1 MENILTEK
9 NNNTYPDWWKHAVIY
24 HIYPKS
30 FKDGNGDGLGDIPG
44 VIMKLDYLASL
55 GVDAIWLSPVYSS
68 PMVDAG
74 YDIADYKNIDK
85 EYGTMEDFRCLM
97 AEAHKRGI
105 RIIMDLVLNHTSDQ
119 HPWFLESRSSVDSP
133 KRNWYIWQAPK
144 NGKAPNNWK
153 TNFGKK
159 AWHYDAATREYYYH
173 SFFWQQPDLNWR
185 NPEVKEAMFE
195 IIRYWL
201 DMGVD
206 GFRLDVINMLF
217 KDKEL
222 KNNRIGIFK
231 KSEVYNRNQPEM
243 YELLRDFRK
252 VLDSYPHKTS
262 VGEIYTPP
270 PGNPALAASFLGNGS
285 DMLHLVFDF
294 SLVFSF
300 WKASSYHRIINRF
313 YKKIPATGW
322 PCFFLSNHDIG
333 RSLNRMGW
341 TFNRYEKAK
350 LHAILLLTLKG
361 TPFIYYGDEIG
372 MENVNIPKKHIK
384 DLYGKMLYPF
394 FKGRDHSRTPMQW
407 NSGKNAGFSEQTP
420 WLPVSESYAKIN
432 VETEEKDEYSVLGI
446 YKKLLALRKEHPVLQ
461 NGDIRFINRG
471 KKNIL
476 IYSRRVEM
484 EEMIIVL
491 NFNNKKTSAHVGHVG
506 ETSRIIFST
515 HCGTKMEKG
524 EIMLQPFEGVL
535 VKKGWW

>member
-1 MENILTEK
+1 MAYEVSPMHH
-9 NNNTYPDWWKHAVIY
+9 NTSPDWWRHAVIY

-44 VIMKLDYLASL
+44 VIMKLDYLANL

-85 EYGTMEDFRCLM
+85 EYGTMEDFRRLM
-97 AEAHKRGI
+97 SEAHKRGI

-119 HPWFLESRSSVDSP
+119 HTWFLESKSSADNP
-133 KRNWYIWQAPK
+133 KRNWYIWQPPK
-144 NGKAPNNWK
+144 NGKVPNNWK

-159 AWHYDAATREYYYH
+159 AWHYDAATKEYYYH
-173 SFFWQQPDLNWR
+173 SFFWEQPDLNWR

-195 IIRYWL
+195 VIRYWL

-206 GFRLDVINMLF
+206 GFRLDVINLLF
-217 KDKEL
+217 KDKEFRDN
-222 KNNRIGIFK
+222 KIRILR
-231 KSEVYNRNQPEM
+231 KSEIHNRNQPEM
-243 YELLRDFRK
+243 YDLLRDFRK
-252 VLDSYPHKTS
+252 LLDSYSHKTS

-300 WKASSYHRIINRF
+300 WKASSYYRIINRF
-313 YKKIPATGW
+313 YKKIPAMGW

-333 RSLNRMGW
+333 RSLNRLGW
-341 TFNRYEKAK
+341 TFYKYEKAK

-372 MENVNIPKKHIK
+372 MENVSIPKKQIK

-407 NSGKNAGFSEQTP
+407 DSSKNAGFSEQTP
-420 WLPVSESYAKIN
+420 WLPISESYPAIN
-432 VETEEKDEYSVLGI
+432 VETEEKDENSVLSI
-446 YKKLLALRKEHPVLQ
+446 YKKLLALRKGNFVLQ
-461 NGDIRFINRG
+461 NGDIYFINKG
-471 KKNIL
+471 KNNIL
-476 IYSRRVEM
+476 IYSRRIDM
-484 EEMIIVL
+484 EEIIIVL
-491 NFNNKKTSAHVGHVG
+491 NFNNKKKPANMGHIGDTSK
-506 ETSRIIFST
+506 IIFST
-515 HCGTKMEKG
+515 HQGTKMDKG
-524 EIMLQPFEGVL
+524 KIMLQPFEGV
-535 VKKGWW
+535 VVRKGWW